1 MMLTLTPKK
10 NGEAGGTARNGAGLS
25 ANGVSSAVG
34 YSLRVA
40 KTAIVEDGSASLIAF
55 IGDGQA
61 SSIAFIGDGQ
71 ASSIALLG
79 DSSASR
85 EAVIIRSNE
94 IIRTQSL
101 DAKENNKN
109 HQPYG
114 RTTTDTSKPRHGI
127 DDHRGDDYRTLQA
140 HTAGVWAYKGC

>member
-40 KTAIVEDGSASLIAF
+40 KTAIVEDGSASL
-55 IGDGQA
+55 
-61 SSIAFIGDGQ
+61 IAFIGDGQ

>member
-1 MMLTLTPKK
+1 MKTMMLTLTPKK
-10 NGEAGGTARNGAGLS
+10 NGVAGGTARNGAGLS

-40 KTAIVEDGSASLIAF
+40 KTAIVEHGSASL
-55 IGDGQA
+55 
-61 SSIAFIGDGQ
+61 IAFIGDGQ

>member
-1 MMLTLTPKK
+1 MKTMMLTLTPKK
-10 NGEAGGTARNGAGLS
+10 NGEAGGTARNGAGLP

-40 KTAIVEDGSASLIAF
+40 KTAIVEDDSASLIV
-55 IGDGQA
+55 
-61 SSIAFIGDGQ
+61 FIGDGQ

>member
-1 MMLTLTPKK
+1 MKTMMLTLTPKK

-40 KTAIVEDGSASLIAF
+40 KTAIVEDGSAP
-55 IGDGQA
+55 
-61 SSIAFIGDGQ
+61 SIAFIGDGQ

-114 RTTTDTSKPRHGI
+114 RATTDTSKPRHGI

>member
-1 MMLTLTPKK
+1 MKTMMLTLTPKK

-40 KTAIVEDGSASLIAF
+40 KTAIVEDGSASL
-55 IGDGQA
+55 
-61 SSIAFIGDGQ
+61 IAFIGDGQ